1 LLGTGIDPAYSVDR
15 LAGLAAEDEPAGR
28 ITDALV
34 HYLVLRQ
41 RKDGR
46 WQQENYRPPDEASD
60 FQFTAL
66 AVRGLRTYA
75 PKGRSREIAARV
87 DQARRWLQSAEPAD
101 TTDRAFQLL
110 GLGWAN
116 AQPESITK
124 AVT

>member
-1 LLGTGIDPAYSVDR
+1 RRGGPGAHGAVACRGWGDCGREAHPAS
-15 LAGLAAEDEPAGR
+15 R

-66 AVRGLRTYA
+66 AVRGLQVYA
-75 PKGRSREIAARV
+75 PKGRTREIAGRI
-87 DQARRWLQSAEPAD
+87 DLARRWLQSTEPTD

-110 GLGWAN
+110 GLGWAQ
-116 AQPESITK
+116 ADRE
-124 AVT
+124 